1 MSPLFSTPAGCAV
14 AFASRKEPVLV
25 LKGLAAIPKLASM
38 TPASQLEVRSSPEM
52 VSSGIREIDAL
63 AGGLP
68 RGCLSEICGSASSGR
83 TSVLLAALAAA
94 TRREEVCAL
103 VDTTDALDAISA
115 AAAGV
120 ELERLLWIRCGTGP
134 RASGARLQASDFRPQ
149 ASASRHQVRS
159 PRPGARGLTP
169 EVRRPAPD
177 FRSLEQALRVT
188 DLLLQSGGFGL
199 VAIDLGDVPHS
210 QARRMPLASWFR
222 FQRAVEPTPTVL
234 LVVAQEPCVQTCASL
249 LIRLQSGKKLS
260 AISCQLSVKNELGP
274 AHAQLLDGLQIEGE
288 LLRSRMQRKPAQ
300 SVTTAF
306 ATKAVRVS

>member
-1 MSPLFSTPAGCAV
+1 MSPLFSAQAGCAV
-14 AFASRKEPVLV
+14 AFAAPRKAPALV
-25 LKGLAAIPKLASM
+25 LKRLAAMPKLAGV

-63 AGGLP
+63 TGGLP

-103 VDTTDALDAISA
+103 VDTTDALDAVSA

-120 ELERLLWIRCGTGP
+120 DLEKLLWVRCGIGARTSGVRPQTSGSRTQASDLEADVRGP
-134 RASGARLQASDFRPQ
+134 TSEVRCPESGARA
-149 ASASRHQVRS
+149 
-159 PRPGARGLTP
+159 
-169 EVRRPAPD
+169 
-177 FRSLEQALRVT
+177 LEQALRVT

-199 VAIDLGDVPHS
+199 VAIDLGDVPQS
-210 QARRMPLASWFR
+210 EARRMPLASWFR
-222 FQRAVEPTPTVL
+222 FQRAVEPTHTVL
-234 LVVAQEPCVQTCASL
+234 LVVAQAPCAQTCASL

-260 AISCQLSVKNELGP
+260 AVSSQLSVKSELWP

-306 ATKAVRVS
+306 ATKAVRIS

>member
-14 AFASRKEPVLV
+14 VFAPRKEPALV
-25 LKGLAAIPKLASM
+25 LRRLATIPRLASV
-38 TPASQLEVRSSPEM
+38 TPASRLEVRSSPEM
-52 VSSGIREIDAL
+52 VSSGIREMDAL

-120 ELERLLWIRCGTGP
+120 ELERLLWIRCGTGH
-134 RASGARLQASDFRPQ
+134 RAPDLGPQ
-149 ASASRHQVRS
+149 ASASRRQVRS
-159 PRPGARGLTP
+159 PRSDVQSPKS
-169 EVRRPAPD
+169 EFRRPTSD
-177 FRSLEQALRVT
+177 TRSIEQALRVT

-210 QARRMPLASWFR
+210 EARRMPLASWFR

-234 LVVAQEPCVQTCASL
+234 LVVAQEPCAQTCASL
-249 LIRLQSGKKLS
+249 LIRLQAGKKLS
-260 AISCQLSVKNELGP
+260 ALSYQLSVKSKLGP
-274 AHAQLLDGLQIEGE
+274 AHAQLLDGLHIEGE

-306 ATKAVRVS
+306 ATRAVRVS